1 MPVKNRI
8 KSIIAFACLV
18 LASVLFL
25 ASIRSN
31 NYYRNIEKFSAKT
44 ERILSKRLS
53 LVDSYMQKAMAQNH
67 AGWLSLDGIPDDIV
81 IYRYMSDTL
90 QSWANQF
97 HISNDNL
104 QHGHIFHS
112 ITSSKYEAISPL
124 QSLTSSYAYVNIGPK
139 WYVAKKIISDT
150 DDCQIIGA
158 LEIRNELVEGMGYS
172 SSGVNPNL
180 KLFSRCTIN
189 SLRDADGVPVHYG
202 DTPLFCISSDSNS
215 PSPLF
220 ANSVL
225 RWLAL
230 LLLLVAAVIRLWEK
244 RSIKYY
250 FITLSFV
257 ALAFIISLIWASQM
271 KLNTPLFSPTLF
283 AGGEFLTSLG
293 TFLLTNIAVFLFV
306 LCTFIMRRRLLQK
319 AYAGKIRAILF
330 NVCLIAFIA
339 GILVFMHI
347 SMGSIIRNSNISLDL
362 LRISS
367 ISYYTGLVYLSFA
380 SLLFAVLMLLQML
393 RPLLVRL
400 TGKSYSSFS
409 RPFLLVFSLIFA
421 LYFCL
426 MSSIMG
432 FEKEKNRVM
441 VWSNRLAVDRDL
453 ELELTLRSVENGIAN
468 DAFIASIAPMEG
480 TGQLIYNRLIENYF
494 VRMSQTYDVSIE
506 CCGHNDQ
513 ECLEKFRKLMSSGE
527 AIASNSRFVYIYD
540 NNGRSSYAGIF
551 VYYSQQS
558 GLVRMLVQLEA
569 KSQRENKGYAAV
581 FRKLSKNGSLLNGGV
596 YSYGRFIEDRL
607 VAFRGNYAYPMILS
621 ETLKDQIASA
631 TNGYYKSNGYVH
643 FINMVSSE
651 EIILVSRKSETFG
664 SYVMSFAILFF
675 ALYALLSILSVSRRK
690 RSTAFR
696 TNFFKSRINI
706 TISVIL
712 VTSMVVLTVFSITF
726 VIKRNDNNMKN
737 MMSSRLNTIQAL
749 IEPNCRNIE
758 RAQELGTHEFTH
770 TLEDVARMTNSDL
783 SIFTTGGKA
792 VFSTQPE
799 VFDRMLVGYRLH
811 QDAVFNICYRHQRF
825 YIRKAVFADREF
837 YMLYCPIFNANGKM
851 LAILSTPYVDDD
863 NFRRDAFSHTVVLI
877 VIFILLLVIGLY
889 LSSAFINRLFRP
901 LQEMMQQ
908 LKSTSIDNLEKMNYS
923 GNDEIATLVDSYNS
937 MVEKLESSMKQ
948 VTQAERDKAWSEMAR
963 QVAHEIK
970 NPLTPMQLEIQRLI
984 RQKERGV
991 ENWDERFY
999 KSSHIILE
1007 QIQILSETA
1016 NEFSTFAKLYSEE
1029 PVSLDLDRVL
1039 QDQIM
1044 LREGNVNNVKLSYIG
1059 FKDAIIEG
1067 PKPQLIRVVVNLLN
1081 NAIQAVE
1088 GNAPAKDGSP
1098 GGLVSVC
1105 LRKSTRDGYYDMVF
1119 EDNGPG
1125 VSEENIGKL
1134 FTPNFTTKS
1143 SGTGLGLAICKNI
1156 LEKCGGE
1163 IVYQRSEI
1171 LQGACFTV
1179 RLPAQKV

>member
-1 MPVKNRI
+1 MLVRNRI
-8 KSIIAFACLV
+8 KSIISFACLV
-18 LASVLFL
+18 LASLLFL
-25 ASIRSN
+25 VSIRSN
-31 NYYRNIEKFSAKT
+31 NYYRNIDKFSSQT

-53 LVDSYMQKAMAQNH
+53 LVDNYMQNALEQDH
-67 AGWLSLDGIPDDIV
+67 GGWLSLEGIPDDIV
-81 IYRYMSDTL
+81 IYRYLSDTL

-112 ITSSKYEAISPL
+112 ITSSKYGAISPL
-124 QSLTSSYAYVNIGPK
+124 QSVTESYSYVNIGPK
-139 WYVAKKIISDT
+139 WYVARKINSEN
-150 DDCQIIGA
+150 DDCLIIGA
-158 LEIRNELVEGMGYS
+158 LEIRNELVEGMGYA

-180 KLFSRCTIN
+180 KLLGRCTIS
-189 SLRDADGVPVHYG
+189 SLGDADGVPVYYEG
-202 DTPLFCISSDSNS
+202 RPLFCISSDSNA

-230 LLLLVAAVIRLWEK
+230 LLLLMASAIRLWEK
-244 RSIKYY
+244 RTFKYY
-250 FITLSFV
+250 LFTLSCI
-257 ALAFIISLIWASQM
+257 ALAFFVSLRWASQM
-271 KLNTPLFSPTLF
+271 QLNTPLFSPTLF
-283 AGGEFLTSLG
+283 AGGEFLASLG
-293 TFLLTNIAVFLFV
+293 TLLLTNVTIFMFV
-306 LCTFIMRRRLLQK
+306 LCTFIMRRKLTQK
-319 AYAGKIRAILF
+319 VYGSKAGAIIY
-330 NVCLIAFIA
+330 NICIIVLIT
-339 GILVFMHI
+339 GILVFMHL
-347 SMGSIIRNSNISLDL
+347 SMGSIIENSNISLDL

-367 ISYYTGLVYLSFA
+367 ISYYTGLVYLSFTA
-380 SLLFAVLMLLQML
+380 LLFAVLMLLQLL
-393 RPLLVRL
+393 RPLVYRL
-400 TGKSYSSFS
+400 SGKTYSPFS

-426 MSSIMG
+426 MSNIMG
-432 FEKEKNRVM
+432 FDKEKNRVM

-468 DAFIASIAPMEG
+468 DAFIASIAPIEG
-480 TGQLIYNRLIENYF
+480 TGQLIYNRLMDNYF

-506 CCGHNDQ
+506 CCGHNDH
-513 ECLEKFRKLMSSGE
+513 ECLDKFRKLMTSGE
-527 AIASNSRFVYIYD
+527 AIASNSRFVYIFD
-540 NNGRSSYAGIF
+540 KNGRSSYAGLF

-558 GLVRMLVQLEA
+558 GIIRMLVQLEA
-569 KSQRENKGYAAV
+569 KSQRESKGYAAV
-581 FRKLSKNGSLLNGGV
+581 FRKLSKNGSLFNRGV
-596 YSYGRFIEDRL
+596 YSYGRFIEDKL
-607 VAFRGNYAYPMILS
+607 VAYRGNYAYPMILS
-621 ETLKDQIASA
+621 ETLKDQIISSA
-631 TNGYYKSNGYVH
+631 NGYYKSNGYVH
-643 FINMVSSE
+643 FINRVSSDE
-651 EIILVSRKSETFG
+651 TILVSRKSETFG
-664 SYVMSFAILFF
+664 SYAMSFAILFF
-675 ALYALLSILSVSRRK
+675 SLYAILYLSSISRRK
-690 RSTAFR
+690 RGNTFR
-696 TNFFKSRINI
+696 TTYFKSRINI

-712 VTSMVVLTVFSITF
+712 VASMVVLTVFSITF
-726 VIKRNDNNMKN
+726 VIRRNDNNMKN

-758 RAQELGTHEFTH
+758 RVEELGTHEFTH
-770 TLEDVARMTNSDL
+770 TLEEVARMTKSDL

-792 VFSTQPE
+792 ILSTQPE
-799 VFDRMLVGYRLH
+799 VFDRMMVGHRLH
-811 QDAVFNICYRHQRF
+811 QDAIFNICYKHQRF
-825 YIRKAVFADREF
+825 YIRKASFADRVF
-837 YMLYCPIFNANGKM
+837 YMLYSPIFNANGRM

-877 VIFILLLVIGLY
+877 VIFILLLVIGLF
-889 LSSAFINRLFRP
+889 LSSTLINRLFRP

-923 GNDEIATLVDSYNS
+923 GNDEITTLVDSYNS

-984 RQKERGV
+984 RQKEKGV

-1016 NEFSTFAKLYSEE
+1016 NEFSTFAKLYTEE
-1029 PVSLDLDRVL
+1029 PVSLDLDKIL

-1044 LREGNVNNVKLSYIG
+1044 LREGNVENVRLSYMG
-1059 FKDAIIEG
+1059 FRDAIIEG

-1088 GNAPAKDGSP
+1088 NNAPDGN
-1098 GGLVSVC
+1098 GGSGGIVIVC
-1105 LRKSTRDGYYDMVF
+1105 LRKSMRDGFYDIVF

-1163 IVYQRSEI
+1163 IFYQRSEL

-1179 RLPAQKV
+1179 RLPAQKA